1 MPEKKNESEKNLRR
15 WLSSWPVY
23 IFVSQVLLDIVL
35 FTMFFW
41 PLSLPRY
48 LKQEVGLIWKFWC
61 CFQYVHLQPLLARQW
76 VLLAGVV
83 AETWLGSGAGGVLEV
98 HDLPPDF
105 LTWERTCDLPG
116 TLPWTAIPLNSS
128 SHPGKLKKEK
138 KSEILVSISNSLTWR
153 GPWDSWKSRGLASS
167 AAQTQPQASEI
178 FYRKGLV
185 FQHSS
190 AQAAFLLSQHS
201 EK

>member
-1 MPEKKNESEKNLRR
+1 MAIL
-15 WLSSWPVY
+15 LTCIHFCVSSTSWHCALHY
-23 IFVSQVLLDIVL
+23 
-35 FTMFFW
+35 
-41 PLSLPRY
+41 
-48 LKQEVGLIWKFWC
+48 
-61 CFQYVHLQPLLARQW
+61 
-76 VLLAGVV
+76 VLLAIVITKIS
-83 AETWLGSGAGGVLEV
+83 ETGGGIDLEV
-98 HDLPPDF
+98 LVLFSICAPSASASQAVSSACWCCCRDLAWFRGWRGPRSSW
-105 LTWERTCDLPG
+105 LASWLPY
-116 TLPWTAIPLNSS
+116 LRKNLWSPWDPSLNSNS
-128 SHPGKLKKEK
+128 SQFFISSWQTEERK

-167 AAQTQPQASEI
+167 AAQTQPQGSEI

>member
-1 MPEKKNESEKNLRR
+1 MSQKKNLRR

-23 IFVSQVLLDIVL
+23 IFGKARQGLPLAHLPLLVL
-35 FTMFFW
+35 FSICA
-41 PLSLPRY
+41 PSASAS
-48 LKQEVGLIWKFWC
+48 QAVSSACWC
-61 CFQYVHLQPLLARQW
+61 CCRDLAWFRGW
-76 VLLAGVV
+76 RGPRSSWLAS
-83 AETWLGSGAGGVLEV
+83 WLPYLRKNLWS
-98 HDLPPDF
+98 
-105 LTWERTCDLPG
+105 
-116 TLPWTAIPLNSS
+116 PWDPSLNSNS
-128 SHPGKLKKEK
+128 SQFFISSWQTEERK

-167 AAQTQPQASEI
+167 AAQTQPQGSEI

-190 AQAAFLLSQHS
+190 APAAFLLSQHS